1 MSVRGVAG
9 DATETRSYGEILRL
23 DELLKMQEAVA
34 DVHDALFFVT
44 VHQVYELWFLVLLHD
59 LEGAR
64 DAMLA
69 DDLHGAI
76 ARLRRVHAVERVL
89 VEQVA
94 TLETISPSDFAKIR
108 SALGDS
114 SGMQS
119 VQFREIEFISGLKDP
134 GYLDGAHLSQSERL
148 RVARRLS
155 EPGLWDGFLAI
166 LDRSDT
172 SSLTELI
179 DEGRGSVLAD
189 LAEALLCHDQGFALW
204 RARHV
209 LMVERMI
216 GYGPGTG
223 GSSGVDYLRTTL
235 FKRFYPALWAVRT
248 TG

>member
-1 MSVRGVAG
+1 MIES
-9 DATETRSYGEILRL
+9 RSYGEILRL
-23 DELLKMQEAVA
+23 DELLKMQEPVA
-34 DVHDALFFVT
+34 DVHDALFFIA

-69 DDLHGAI
+69 DDPHGAI

-108 SALGDS
+108 CALGDS

-134 GYLDGAHLSQSERL
+134 GYLDRAHLSRSEQR

-155 EPGLWDGFLAI
+155 EPDLWDAFVAI
-166 LDRSDT
+166 LGHSDVAGL
-172 SSLTELI
+172 SELI
-179 DEGRGSVLAD
+179 GEGRGCVLAD
-189 LAEALLCHDQGFALW
+189 LAEALLGHDQGLALW
-204 RARHV
+204 RARHAQ
-209 LMVERMI
+209 MVERMI

-248 TG
+248 TGT